1 MNQTGWEPASG
12 QLWWPWPLDEAG
24 VAALQQQFTNRSLLG
39 AFAGGVPQPGDSVVS
54 VLLAVNPEQRAAVLD
69 TAGKAVPGPDVTALV
84 RGLSADLGAA
94 VEIDGIEYEA
104 PAPEAALELE
114 AVPEPD
120 DAEEFEAPD
129 AAELRTVLVGKFRR
143 EDLLMF
149 GALNGV
155 EVHVLESGK
164 GGPGAPAAGQRIVLV
179 HGEAAPGLYNWPASA
194 KPIVALMDLDGFR
207 AVEAWLPGTRRDPDT
222 SFWHAWEGPA
232 KPFPSASRAD
242 AEALRLLGRIVH
254 PEGPDPRRLSEVLGL
269 EPGAVQGLQ
278 ELMASP
284 DEPGILARAGQL
296 LELPPVAARL
306 AEGSLQP
313 DRVPGMETLPVQSLG
328 KALLELASS
337 PAEGRGPLAAWQRA
351 VVARP
356 GMLAGSAAAAATGAA
371 LLFRAAGRRP
381 ASARLLRAGALGL
394 VLQAAGDVALGS
406 YLAYRRR
413 R

>member
-24 VAALQQQFTNRSLLG
+24 VAAFQQQFTNRSLLG

-54 VLLAVNPEQRAAVLD
+54 VLLAVNPEQRAAVWIPQARRCRAR
-69 TAGKAVPGPDVTALV
+69 TSRPWSA
-84 RGLSADLGAA
+84 GLSADLGAA

-120 DAEEFEAPD
+120 DAEEYEAPD

-143 EDLLMF
+143 EDLMMF
-149 GALNGV
+149 GAINGV
-155 EVHVLESGK
+155 EVHVLEPGK
-164 GGPGAPAAGQRIVLV
+164 GSPDAPASGQRVVLV

-269 EPGAVQGLQ
+269 EPGAVQRLQ

-296 LELPPVAARL
+296 LQLPPVAARL
-306 AEGSLQP
+306 AKDHFSLT
-313 DRVPGMETLPVQSLG
+313 G
-328 KALLELASS
+328 S
-337 PAEGRGPLAAWQRA
+337 PAW
-351 VVARP
+351 RP
-356 GMLAGSAAAAATGAA
+356 SGSVNRQSTA
-371 LLFRAAGRRP
+371 
-381 ASARLLRAGALGL
+381 
-394 VLQAAGDVALGS
+394 
-406 YLAYRRR
+406 
-413 R
+413 